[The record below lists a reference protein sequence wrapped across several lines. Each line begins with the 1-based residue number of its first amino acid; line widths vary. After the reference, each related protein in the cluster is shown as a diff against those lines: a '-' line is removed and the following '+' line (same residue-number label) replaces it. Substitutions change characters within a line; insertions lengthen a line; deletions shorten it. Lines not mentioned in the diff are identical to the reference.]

1 MRPKKPSSELELY
14 QSHLEQILDH
24 DHALY
29 KLAHQIDWA
38 VFEEEF
44 GKLYDPGKGHPGLP
58 NRLIVGLHYLKHTFD
73 ESDESLVDR
82 FLENTYWQYFCGC
95 EYFQHRLR
103 PHPPAPFS
111 ASAPPARLCTL

>member
-1 MRPKKPSSELELY
+1 MRPKKPSSELEPY

-44 GKLYDPGKGHPGLP
+44 GRLYDPGKGRPGLAT
-58 NRLIVGLHYLKHTFD
+58 RLMAGLHYLQHTFD
-73 ESDESLVDR
+73 ESDESV
-82 FLENTYWQYFCGC
+82 LERLLEKPYWQYFAAGSTSSIACRSI
-95 EYFQHRLR
+95 RL
-103 PHPPAPFS
+103 PW
-111 ASAPPARLCTL
+111 